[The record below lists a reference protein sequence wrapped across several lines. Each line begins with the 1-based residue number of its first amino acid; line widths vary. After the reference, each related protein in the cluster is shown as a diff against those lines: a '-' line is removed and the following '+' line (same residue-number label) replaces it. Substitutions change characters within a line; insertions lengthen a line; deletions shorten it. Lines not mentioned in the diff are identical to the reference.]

1 MNKIVI
7 SVLCLAPLLASAF
20 NHEHKK
26 PSPTW
31 TGVYI
36 GGNLGA
42 SGNNNETEYS
52 YSYLPGN
59 GTGNFSDAFGNAQDN
74 PFTAPGPFNI
84 PGQNALGSALA
95 QNIIVSELGEEGEY
109 VFEGGLQIGFNWQE
123 AHYVVGF
130 EADIQWFAENSA
142 ASFSGTTSPFNPNNF
157 FTNSGNTVSNVDWVS
172 TERFRIGYA
181 FDRFLPYLTGGFAF
195 GSTETSTF
203 SQGTDGDIVDTFSG
217 SESETRIGW
226 SAGGGFEYLFDMGFS
241 GRIEGI
247 YYNLGDVTYDV
258 AAQDA
263 ASAAEGLFTTASHTF
278 DGVMIRA
285 AVNYKF

>member
-1 MNKIVI
+1 MNKILI

-20 NHEHKK
+20 NHEPKK

-42 SGNNNETEYS
+42 SGNNNETDYD

-59 GTGNFSDAFGNAQDN
+59 GTNNFSDAFGNAADN
-74 PFTAPGPFNI
+74 PLGGGTPGPFNVD
-84 PGQNALGSALA
+84 GLNAVASAMA
-95 QNIIVSELGEEGEY
+95 QNILVKELGEEGEY
-109 VFEGGLQIGFNWQE
+109 VFMGGGQLGFNWQHHE
-123 AHYVVGF
+123 YVVGL
-130 EADIQWFAENSA
+130 EADIQWFAENSK
-142 ASFSGTTSPFNPNNF
+142 ASFSGTTFVPGGYESAGH
-157 FTNSGNTVSNVDWVS
+157 TKSNVYWVS
-172 TERFRIGYA
+172 TERFRLGYA

-195 GSTETSTF
+195 GSTESSTF
-203 SQGTDGDIVDTFSG
+203 LQGTDGSTVDTFSG
-217 SESETRIGW
+217 STSETRIGW